1 MDQRLSSHPFYQ
13 KFFTQ
18 LDRSGD
24 GYFCRCNGSEGYILH
39 FIGHYYVGMG
49 TVGGRVPTEKG
60 WMLDNASGW
69 IIQLVK
75 DYEQTGDTEYLKAH
89 LTGLKE
95 P

>member
-1 MDQRLSSHPFYQ
+1 MVNEGAMGGFAGTMDQRLSSHPFYQ

-18 LDRSGD
+18 LDRSEMD
-24 GYFCRCNGSEGYILH
+24 IFADAMDPEGYILH

-75 DYEQTGDTEYLKAH
+75 DYEQCL
-89 LTGLKE
+89 
-95 P
+95 